1 MNELQLRARYCERK
15 KERKKRKEKKKRKKK
30 KHVLSANPA
39 KSNKQLHLSITKR
52 NRERKRMIQI
62 FNITFSIDFGE
73 SSFSQIEVIS
83 LVCD

>member
-15 KERKKRKEKKKRKKK
+15 KERKKEKKKSKKK

-39 KSNKQLHLSITKR
+39 KSNKLLHLSITKR
-52 NRERKRMIQI
+52 NRERKQMIQI

-83 LVCD
+83 RVCN